1 RPCHGRERNGGGQA
15 QGGGEGVDGEEHL
28 EELVHGCPSL
38 VPAASAPAAAWCRA
52 VLPAAHWPARWRSRV
67 KRAGAET
74 KRITSP
80 WTTVI
85 RSAGMR
91 AKSCMERPPACKAP
105 KRRAA
110 GTTPQGRFRA
120 RIATAMPVK
129 AYPEEKWVMKRWST
143 PRT

>member
-1 RPCHGRERNGGGQA
+1 RREEPQPGGTRQGGGVGGGERAAQDLPLQPQVDDPRPLAHRPCHGRERNGGGQA

-28 EELVHGCPSL
+28 EELVHGRPSL

-52 VLPAAHWPARWRSRV
+52 VLPAAHRPARWRSRV

-91 AKSCMERPPACKAP
+91 AKSCMERPP
-105 KRRAA
+105 
-110 GTTPQGRFRA
+110 
-120 RIATAMPVK
+120 
-129 AYPEEKWVMKRWST
+129 
-143 PRT
+143 